1 MPMPHYKAPNP
12 RGATFDA
19 PSRPGSSEGEQPAQV
34 AERLGEC
41 VDRKHGA
48 GERRAGSEER
58 GEALQSCEGQRGRPK
73 EEVPG

>member
-19 PSRPGSSEGEQPAQV
+19 SSRPGSSEGEQPAQG

-48 GERRAGSEER
+48 EERRDGGEER
-58 GEALQSCEGQRGRPK
+58 GEALQS
-73 EEVPG
+73 